1 MAVSDSSSAKKDDR
15 KAILKRPPLQ
25 AAFCLEE
32 CKRSAY
38 MKSRDGRTML
48 QLSVRYAENSKALEH
63 L

>member
-1 MAVSDSSSAKKDDR
+1 VSDSSSAKKKDDR
-15 KAILKRPPLQ
+15 KRSSKGRLR

-38 MKSRDGRTML
+38 MKSRNGRTML